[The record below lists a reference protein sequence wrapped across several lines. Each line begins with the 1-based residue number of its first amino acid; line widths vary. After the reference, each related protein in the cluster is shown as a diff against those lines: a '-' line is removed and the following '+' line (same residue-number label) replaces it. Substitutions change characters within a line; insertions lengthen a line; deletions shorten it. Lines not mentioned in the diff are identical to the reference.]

1 MIKEYHQ
8 KWVLRDILRFY
19 KLAYTTQTQFNT
31 MENICH
37 SFAIQVL
44 KTKEI
49 LATLENDLHHVRQK
63 LNDNPNHA
71 GHLKALKN
79 ITLDITIT
87 MNELEHCES
96 KLDECREESIKM
108 QSRYND

>member
-1 MIKEYHQ
+1 
-8 KWVLRDILRFY
+8 
-19 KLAYTTQTQFNT
+19 

-37 SFAIQVL
+37 SFALQVI
-44 KTKEI
+44 KTKAT
-49 LATLENDLHHVRQK
+49 LATLENDLHNIRQK

-71 GHLKALKN
+71 GHLKVLKN

-96 KLDECREESIKM
+96 KLDECREGILKM
-108 QSRYND
+108 